1 MRIAMQQRIL
11 MNDLPLSDEEFVN
24 DLFVQVTSAYEEHE
38 PAIEQIKGKKA
49 IDIAVKYINDDTVSR
64 DVMAKRVNEILINA
78 RSLTCARLVNVKHE
92 IDDFFAKTYEMY

>member
-11 MNDLPLSDEEFVN
+11 MNDLPLSDEEFIN
-24 DLFVQVTSAYEEHE
+24 DLFVQVTSAYEQYE

-64 DVMAKRVNEILINA
+64 DVMAKRVNEILIHA

-92 IDDFFAKTYEMY
+92 IDDYFAKTYEMY